1 MSEWRIRLTQQ
12 VKDANPRGGTS
23 QPRLSQEGS
32 DLFHFRFTEILSD
45 RESQLRNQSL
55 LKRDKDSNPF
65 VPILA
70 ARINQVHSN
79 PIRAVR
85 QHLPGTRPAVTL
97 NRIDL
102 SNFVP
107 PPPIGRPPPAKLLPQ
122 NTRQIPPAEN
132 HSPPRTPP
140 PHSHPPPPPHTN
152 ARSVP
157 PAFCHPFP
165 KNRGRSCHAP
175 VAFPFGVLP
184 EP

>member
-1 MSEWRIRLTQQ
+1 

-107 PPPIGRPPPAKLLPQ
+107 PPLLDALSQRNCSPETPA
-122 NTRQIPPAEN
+122 R
-132 HSPPRTPP
+132 SPLQKITHRHGPHHHTDTPL
-140 PHSHPPPPPHTN
+140 PPPHTN